1 MLLGEEERPLP
12 NMLGTIIKYF
22 SGLSAMSGPMSQS
35 FSQCLPAIHTCVS
48 RGGPSMRSAC
58 NSSSK
63 CSSTL
68 WQVQGDWINLPEYQ
82 VGYTI
87 ALLLLASRVP
97 QVL

>member
-48 RGGPSMRSAC
+48 RGGHQRDQHATAAPNAHPPYGRY
-58 NSSSK
+58 K
-63 CSSTL
+63 VT
-68 WQVQGDWINLPEYQ
+68 G
-82 VGYTI
+82 
-87 ALLLLASRVP
+87 
-97 QVL
+97 